1 MKHSSTAR
9 TSRRAF
15 TLVELLVVIGIM
27 VLLASMVTL
36 AMVPLMRGQSLSS
49 AARVV
54 QAMVYRARTTAIMQ
68 RTEVA
73 VIFYVSNGSM
83 HVVADPSVSLS
94 DRVARPEFLPAAVRF
109 ADPLPVTHVADPDP
123 LDCPPC
129 DRLVFTPTG
138 SLSPA
143 AQPNGMGGT
152 GNWLIRLTDQQGD
165 NVKVAEI
172 LFATGLASIYD
183 E

>member
-1 MKHSSTAR
+1 MNHSSTAR

-27 VLLASMVTL
+27 AVLASMVTL

-49 AARVV
+49 AVRVV

-73 VIFYVSNGSM
+73 VIFYVSDGSM
-83 HVVADPSVSLS
+83 HIVADPSVSLD

-109 ADPLPVTHVADPDP
+109 ADDLPVTHVGGAYPA
-123 LDCPPC
+123 C
-129 DRLVFTPTG
+129 DRLVFTSSG

-143 AQPNGMGGT
+143 DQPGGMGGL

-172 LFATGLASIYD
+172 LFASGLASVYD